1 MTSPSLFRAAPVQSY
16 YNTQQLPQSPH
27 SAARQSPH
35 TPCHMLTSQ
44 IIMCHTSAS
53 KPMDLGDQGLIE
65 HPHCPKLESSIL
77 KEPISKNKPN
87 FPYGNELRRKGEFK
101 LYQYNT

>member
-1 MTSPSLFRAAPVQSY
+1 MTSPSLFGAAPVQSY
-16 YNTQQLPQSPH
+16 YNTQKLPQSLH

-35 TPCHMLTSQ
+35 TPHHMLTFQ

-53 KPMDLGDQGLIE
+53 KPMDLGDQDLIE

-77 KEPISKNKPN
+77 QEPN
-87 FPYGNELRRKGEFK
+87 RKK
-101 LYQYNT
+101 

>member
-1 MTSPSLFRAAPVQSY
+1 
-16 YNTQQLPQSPH
+16 
-27 SAARQSPH
+27 
-35 TPCHMLTSQ
+35 
-44 IIMCHTSAS
+44 
-53 KPMDLGDQGLIE
+53 MDLGDQGLIE